1 MEQVEQLF
9 NSFENKL
16 LEISLYGSFIVDEST
31 NQYKEYLMK
40 FSKIDTLKD
49 EKIVKTRL
57 VYLDILSNHKKIL
70 SDSKIEKNVNEL
82 LKSAEYHKNKQ
93 LQWLFVEAYELYK
106 KHIDDLYCLIGSLDN
121 NFWDLQDFGKVSIN
135 DIKNFTQE
143 DFANKVLKKENR
155 PYSII
160 EVFEKKLNLKKHDDI
175 KEPFRNYSFLVALL
189 SELRNAIVHE
199 NGFFDRNRLSKK
211 LLKKHGINGNSNKE
225 IYEDM
230 ISSFFGSQE
239 YESMICLTKV
249 LKANEVV
256 KDLFYTDKDRFK
268 EIIGVL
274 ISYIKLISDLL
285 IKRMKS

>member
-31 NQYKEYLMK
+31 NKYKEYLMK

-49 EKIVKTRL
+49 EKIVGTRL
-57 VYLDILSNHKKIL
+57 VYWDILSNHKKIL
-70 SDSKIEKNVNEL
+70 SDAKIEKNVNEL
-82 LKSAEYHKNKQ
+82 LESAEYHNNKQ
-93 LQWLFVEAYELYK
+93 LQWLFVEAYELYE
-106 KHIDDLYCLIGSLDN
+106 KHIDDLYSLIGYLDN
-121 NFWDLQDFGKVSIN
+121 NFWDLQDFGKVSID
-135 DIKNFTQE
+135 DIKIFTHE

-160 EVFEKKLNLKKHDDI
+160 EVFEKKLNLKKYDDI

-189 SELRNAIVHE
+189 SELRNAIVHD
-199 NGFFDRNRLSKK
+199 NGFLDRKRLSKK
-211 LLKKHGINGNSNKE
+211 LLKKYGINGNSNKE
-225 IYEDM
+225 IYENM
-230 ISSFFGSQE
+230 ISNFFGSQE
-239 YESMICLTKV
+239 YEKMICLTKIP
-249 LKANEVV
+249 KANEVV
-256 KDLFYTDKDRFK
+256 KDLFYTDRDRFK
-268 EIIGVL
+268 EIIGIL